1 MQNPMI
7 LANWPD
13 RTAYDIYLQAVREA
27 LTHPDIR
34 VRSRL
39 LAEAADAWDRSL
51 ALDARLAS

>member
-1 MQNPMI
+1 MI

-39 LAEAADAWDRSL
+39 LAEATDAWDRSL

>member
-1 MQNPMI
+1 MI

>member
-27 LTHPDIR
+27 LKHPDIG

-39 LAEAADAWDRSL
+39 LAEATDAWDRSL